1 LWVIFARQDPDPGFQ
16 RTTINA
22 DPIRINNI
30 RKYSFAVRVV
40 EPRNPL
46 PDSIKQAQSKEAF
59 KRALKHRKK

>member
-1 LWVIFARQDPDPGFQ
+1 MHGFTSQ
-16 RTTINA
+16 YIWTDTK
-22 DPIRINNI
+22 
-30 RKYSFAVRVV
+30 KYSFAVV